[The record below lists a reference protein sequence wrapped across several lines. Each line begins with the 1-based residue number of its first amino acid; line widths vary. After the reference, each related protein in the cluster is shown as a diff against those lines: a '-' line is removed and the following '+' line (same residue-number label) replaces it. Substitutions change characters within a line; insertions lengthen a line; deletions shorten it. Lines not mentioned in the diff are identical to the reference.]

1 MIRITFF
8 LFLLFNFNSYSYSET
23 IRDVKLIGNSRI
35 SLDTVKAKI
44 EFVKNKDYSL
54 QELNKLQKK
63 IYETGFF
70 KSVEIETK
78 DNLLVITV
86 KENPLID
93 FFYID
98 GENREKFKEAL
109 LDQLKLGPNKIFS
122 DYALL
127 EDIEKI
133 KTIYK
138 SSGYYNIEIKPEISL
153 RKDNQINLVL
163 NIKKNNQT
171 KINRIFFIGEKYFKN
186 SDLLNQVSSSEDGW
200 YKLSNNTIL
209 NEERIFFDKSI
220 LKSFYLDE
228 GFYDVQIV
236 SSNIKF
242 KNDNLAD
249 IIFSINAGDKY
260 KFNKV
265 IFKEKEKLLNEID
278 LKNLNKIL
286 NVDINKSYYSLK
298 KIRKIKSQLQNYLTE
313 NNYSNINF
321 SLNEKKFSDKKL
333 IDIEFRFFKSDSTI
347 INNILVKGNSLT
359 NENVIRR
366 NLFFSEGDLYS
377 EQKKDKSID
386 KLNATRIFK
395 SVKIEKINIDNSKT
409 DLIISVEE
417 QPTGSI
423 YGGVGV
429 TSNEASINFGLTEN
443 NFLGD
448 GNKLNTTLVLG
459 TQTLTY
465 DITYI
470 NPDYNY
476 SDRLLKVR
484 AYAIK
489 TKYDNTGYESSKIG
503 NELSTNYEIFQ
514 TINFTTGIGVDY
526 DDVSSNT
533 LPRLTGKYFTT
544 KGFYG
549 FSKDTRNRLFN
560 TTEGYRAGFIQTL
573 ATPPSDITYL
583 KNEIYNNFYYPLHK
597 DYTLNSKM
605 GLSSINSLNN
615 KDIKLSDRLFLPQTY
630 VRGFENKA
638 IGPIENGD
646 HVGGNY
652 ASYLNI
658 ATTFPNPL
666 PEKLN
671 ATSIFFID
679 AGNVWGV
686 DYDSSFDKNKIRT
699 SIGVGLDWLSPLG
712 PINFTLANPI
722 SKTDT
727 DKAQKFSFQIGS
739 TF

>member
-8 LFLLFNFNSYSYSET
+8 LFLLFNFNSYSYSDT

-35 SLDTVKAKI
+35 SLDTIKAKI
-44 EFVKNKDYSL
+44 QFVKNKDYSSE
-54 QELNKLQKK
+54 ELNKVQKK

-70 KSVEIETK
+70 NSVELNVK
-78 DNLLVITV
+78 NDLLVITV

-93 FFYID
+93 FFYIS
-98 GENREKFKEAL
+98 GEEREKFKEAL
-109 LDQLKLGPNKIFS
+109 FDQLKLGPNKIFS

-127 EDIEKI
+127 EDIEKL

-138 SSGYYNIEIKPEISL
+138 SNGYYNIEVTPEISL
-153 RKDNQINLVL
+153 RKDNQVNLVL

-186 SDLLNQVSSSEDGW
+186 SDLLNQVLSSEDRW

-209 NEERIFFDKSI
+209 NEDRIIVDKSI
-220 LKSFYLDE
+220 LKNFYLDE

-242 KNDNLAD
+242 RADGLAD
-249 IIFSINAGDKY
+249 IIFSINSGDKY
-260 KFNKV
+260 KFNKI
-265 IFKEKEKLLNEID
+265 IFKEKERLLNEVD
-278 LKNLNKIL
+278 LKNLN
-286 NVDINKSYYSLK
+286 NMFNSDINKSLYSVK
-298 KIRKIKSQLQNYLTE
+298 KIRKIKNQIQDYLTE
-313 NNYSNINF
+313 NNYSNVNF
-321 SLNEKKFSDKKL
+321 TTNEKKIFDKKL
-333 IDIEFRFFKSDSTI
+333 IDIEFSFFKADSRVV
-347 INNILVKGNSLT
+347 NNILIKGNSLT

-366 NLFFSEGDLYS
+366 NLFFSEGDFFS
-377 EQKKDKSID
+377 EQKKERSID

-395 SVKIEKINIDNSKT
+395 SVKIENVNIDNTKL
-409 DLIISVEE
+409 DAIVSVEE

-423 YGGVGV
+423 YGGLGV
-429 TSNEASINFGLTEN
+429 SSNEASINFGLSEN
-443 NFLGD
+443 NFLGK

-459 TQTLTY
+459 TQTVTY
-465 DITYI
+465 DITYVD
-470 NPDYNY
+470 PDFNY
-476 SDRLLKVR
+476 SDNLLKAR
-484 AYAIK
+484 AYVLR
-489 TKYDNTGYESSKIG
+489 TTYDNTGYESSKIG
-503 NELSTNYEIFQ
+503 NEISTNYEIFE
-514 TINFTTGIGVDY
+514 TINFTTGLGIDY
-526 DDVSSNT
+526 DDVSSTT

-544 KGFYG
+544 RGFYG
-549 FSKDTRNRLFN
+549 FSKDTRNRFFN
-560 TTEGYRAGFIQTL
+560 TTEGYRAGFIQSI

-630 VRGFENKA
+630 IRGFENKGL
-638 IGPIENGD
+638 GPYENGD

-652 ASYLNI
+652 SSYLNV
-658 ATTFPNPL
+658 ASTFPNPL

-679 AGNVWGV
+679 AANIWGV
-686 DYDSSFDKNKIRT
+686 DYDSSFDKSKIRA

-722 SKTDT
+722 SKSDT
-727 DKAQKFSFQIGS
+727 DKTQKFTFQIGS